1 MAACPRGEIL
11 REKMIDDQPA
21 SLLSKS
27 ITVTYAPTE
36 KDRHEWNTY
45 LKSEL
50 ALTRKVTTVNAA
62 IVTIGGGRFVY
73 TLSNHA
79 HSTHSALNSACFV
92 VIFIACYIAA
102 WIHSKRH
109 IESTQVETQT
119 VTIDDDILSYMTRDK
134 AQRIP
139 LRFVTM
145 LERLPALLVIKTPDG
160 YLYVPQRAFEDH
172 KQFDALHTR
181 MTELLDRRITPWPAR
196 RSIEG
201 FPLAITYRLD
211 RTDIIKVFW
220 SSKAGKHFNSLEWN
234 LAGTLAIALILGA
247 FGFSTG
253 FLSHRNGP
261 IAMLPFLLSGIACF
275 CYILLPSYPIGIA
288 NRYGE
293 ISQPRTVAAGSFGIA
308 LDDGNGI
315 LTVPW
320 QDIKKIRSDR
330 RMIYVH
336 CIKPKLFYSSAWSL
350 RGEDVLIIPKSAFL
364 SSNASEE
371 FVAAVTVYQHGENPV
386 LTGETTWPP
395 APDSQRLRN
404 IKS

>member
-1 MAACPRGEIL
+1 MRTKLIGNE
-11 REKMIDDQPA
+11 PA
-21 SLLSKS
+21 SLPSKS
-27 ITVTYAPTE
+27 ITVTYSPTE
-36 KDRHEWNTY
+36 KDRDEWNTY
-45 LKSEL
+45 LKSEI
-50 ALTRKVTTVNAA
+50 ALTRKVNAVIGV
-62 IVTIGGGRFVY
+62 IVAVGGGRFIY
-73 TLSNHA
+73 TLSDHV

-109 IESTQVETQT
+109 VESTQVETQT
-119 VTIDDDILSYMTRDK
+119 VTIDDDILSYVTRDK

-145 LERLPALLVIKTPDG
+145 LERLPGLLVIKTPDG
-160 YLYVPQRAFEDH
+160 YLYVPQRAFEDQ
-172 KQFDALHTR
+172 KRFDDLHTR
-181 MTELLDRRITPWPAR
+181 MTKLLDRRITPWPVR

-220 SSKAGKHFNSLEWN
+220 SGKAGKHFKSIEWN
-234 LAGTLAIALILGA
+234 LAGILAIAFLLA
-247 FGFSTG
+247 ASGFSTG
-253 FLSHRNGP
+253 VLSHRNESL
-261 IAMLPFLLSGIACF
+261 AMLPFLLSGIACLA
-275 CYILLPSYPIGIA
+275 YLLLPSYPISIA

-293 ISQPRTVAAGSFGIA
+293 ISQPRTVAAGPFGIA

-320 QDIKKIRSDR
+320 QDVKKIRSDR
-330 RMIYVH
+330 RMIYLH
-336 CIKPKLFYSSAWSL
+336 CIKPKMLYSSAWSL

-364 SSNASEE
+364 SSNVSEE
-371 FVAAVTVYQHGENPV
+371 FVTAVTAYQRGEHPV